1 MLSIA
6 DLKIAIIALRYVAL
20 VGQWVEQSGKVLI
33 IDFYTYQK
41 YMGCK

>member
-1 MLSIA
+1 MLTLA
-6 DLKIAIIALRYVAL
+6 ELKIAIIALRYVAL
-20 VGQWVEQSGKVLI
+20 VGQSVEPSGKVLI